1 MTSFGTFN
9 FVFVLLKG
17 HHLVAFSYFFIYLFF
32 FQNWTIHSQM
42 FPKVLLP
49 SQTSRVNHVLPYQFM
64 ERCRALSHLWKTGR
78 YSAVEVQEPSPAAS
92 RGKNTLSE
100 QFSLFSS
107 SLVLQNPGD
116 EGRHEVD
123 TDIHCTGCLWLK
135 WNWNLFLYEGRE
147 ECISDPGLPAPS
159 PATNAAPKHDISTC
173 CGLATFLPNR
183 LAVSCMTKSLE
194 ETPPS
199 TLRGRESSAE
209 HSITPQLTSQGE
221 FQRNTHCSN
230 ALPIKAWLH

>member
-1 MTSFGTFN
+1 MGTTR
-9 FVFVLLKG
+9 LP
-17 HHLVAFSYFFIYLFF
+17 LFF
-32 FQNWTIHSQM
+32 SLNWTIYSHM

-49 SQTSRVNHVLPYQFM
+49 SQMSRVNHVLPYQFM

-78 YSAVEVQEPSPAAS
+78 YSAGEVRGPSPGAS
-92 RGKNTLSE
+92 RGRNILSV

-116 EGRHEVD
+116 EGRHEVG
-123 TDIHCTGCLWLK
+123 TDDHCTACLWFK
-135 WNWNLFLYEGRE
+135 WNRNLFLYEGRA
-147 ECISDPGLPAPS
+147 ECTADAGLPAPS

-183 LAVSCMTKSLE
+183 LAVSCMTKSLD

-199 TLRGRESSAE
+199 TLREREQGWALNYTTTHFAGRVSK
-209 HSITPQLTSQGE
+209 
-221 FQRNTHCSN
+221 THTHTHAHCGN